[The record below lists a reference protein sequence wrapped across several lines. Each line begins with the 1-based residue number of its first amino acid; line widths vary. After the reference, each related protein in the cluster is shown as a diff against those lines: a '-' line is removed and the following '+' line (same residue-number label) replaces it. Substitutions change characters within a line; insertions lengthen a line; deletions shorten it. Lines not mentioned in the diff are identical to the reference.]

1 MTSLMT
7 AQRLGIEPFTQSA
20 SVELF
25 PNEKGAEV
33 EVVIRAIYRQVLG
46 NAHVMESERLV
57 VAESQL
63 KQGNISVREFVRQ
76 LGKSELYRSRFFDNC
91 PRYRAIELNFKH
103 FLGRAPES
111 YEEMTA
117 HSALL
122 DQSGYEAEIDSYL
135 DSDEY
140 QQNFGEWIVPHY
152 RGFATEGNNKM
163 VGFSRIFQLYRGY
176 ANSDK
181 AQIGNGKQ
189 ARLNREVIQN
199 TVSPIYIGSTGN
211 AIAGISGGSR
221 GQFYRLRVIQAPKLA
236 RTPQYRV
243 SNLEYLVPYE
253 QLSWKLQQINRQ
265 GGKVTSI
272 TPA

>member
-7 AQRLGIEPFTQSA
+7 AQRLGIEPFRQS
-20 SVELF
+20 VLLELS
-25 PNEKGAEV
+25 PNAGESEL
-33 EVVIRAIYRQVLG
+33 ELIIQAIYRQVLG
-46 NAHVMESERLV
+46 NAYVMESERLV
-57 VAESQL
+57 VAESQF

-76 LGKSELYRSRFFDNC
+76 IGKSELYRSRFFDNC
-91 PRYRAIELNFKH
+91 PRYRAIELNYKH
-103 FLGRAPES
+103 FLGRAPED
-111 YEEMTA
+111 YQEMTV
-117 HSALL
+117 HSQIL
-122 DQSGYEAEIDSYL
+122 DTVGYEGEIDSYL

-140 QQNFGEWIVPHY
+140 QTNFGENVVPYY
-152 RGFATEGNNKM
+152 RGFATEGNQKM

-189 ARLNREVIQN
+189 AKLSREVIQN
-199 TVSPIYIGSTGN
+199 TASPVYIGSTGN
-211 AIAGISGGSR
+211 AIPGTSGGNRS
-221 GQFYRLRVIQAPKLA
+221 QFYRLKVIQAPPKG
-236 RTPQYRV
+236 RTPQIRQ

-272 TPA
+272 IPA

>member
-7 AQRLGIEPFTQSA
+7 AQRLGIEPFSESA
-20 SVELF
+20 PIGLS
-25 PNEKGAEV
+25 PNATESESDL
-33 EVVIRAIYRQVLG
+33 VIQALYRQVLG
-46 NAHVMESERLV
+46 NAYVMESERLV

-103 FLGRAPES
+103 FLGRAPEG
-111 YEEMTA
+111 YEEMAA
-117 HSALL
+117 HSNIL
-122 DQSGYEAEIDSYL
+122 DRGGYEDEIDSYL

-140 QQNFGEWIVPHY
+140 QQNFGEGIVPYY
-152 RGFATEGNNKM
+152 RGFATEGNQKM
-163 VGFSRIFQLYRGY
+163 VGFSRIFQLYRGF

-189 ARLNREVIQN
+189 AKLSREVIQN
-199 TVSPIYIGSTGN
+199 TASPVYIGSTGN
-211 AIAGISGGSR
+211 AISGTSGGNRS
-221 GQFYRLRVIQAPKLA
+221 QFYRLRVIQAPPKG
-236 RTPQYRV
+236 RTPQIRL